1 MSAAALDLKPILSAL
16 LRHKVVLVLLV
27 LVIALSCGVVSNSVF
42 LMSLHLKRL
51 HLPAGFEESQLVE
64 IDADNLLIPGSDEA
78 KRHTREALDALR
90 QLPSVKDVAL
100 SNLVPLD
107 YSAFFPGYVALNE
120 KDAASRS
127 GVLVA
132 VYGGQDLASTL
143 GLRLVAGRWL
153 NPLGFVDYADVF
165 KSGSQAA
172 PAEALITRALAERVW
187 PGENPL
193 GKPFYFTGGKPPT
206 VVVGVVE
213 HLPRPVLFGEGE
225 EDFSIVLPVRM
236 WLDDG
241 AYYLIRTEAG
251 ERQRVLHAAVDT
263 LHRLDPHVAIIAQ
276 RPLTDARAEQLGKD
290 LAMARML
297 AGLCVTLLLITGLG
311 IVGLSSYWVQQRRRQ
326 IGVRRALGATR
337 TDILRYF
344 MLENFLLTSL
354 GVVLGMAL
362 AYGLSMLLMR
372 YYELPRLPWF
382 YFPLGALALW
392 TTGQLAVLVP
402 ALRASTISPAAAAA
416 G

>member
-1 MSAAALDLKPILSAL
+1 MHFKPILSAL
-16 LRHKVVLVLLV
+16 MRHKVVLTLLV

-51 HLPAGFEESQLVE
+51 NLPAGYDENQVVE
-64 IDADNLLIPGSDEA
+64 IAADNLLTPGSDEA
-78 KRHTREALDALR
+78 KRRTREALAALR
-90 QLPSVKDVAL
+90 QLPGVKDATF
-100 SNLVPLD
+100 SNLVPMD
-107 YSAFFPGYVALNE
+107 YSAFFPGYVALDE
-120 KDAASRS
+120 KDAASHA

-132 VYGGQDLASTL
+132 VYGGEHLTDTL

-153 NPLGFVDYADVF
+153 NPLSFIDYADVF
-165 KSGSQAA
+165 KSGSSVA
-172 PAEALITRALAERVW
+172 PAEALITKALAERVW
-187 PGENPL
+187 PGQNPL
-193 GKPFYFTGGKPPT
+193 GKSFYFTGGKPPT

-213 HLPRPVLFGEGE
+213 HLPRPVLFGAGE
-225 EDFSIVLPVRM
+225 EDFSIVLPLRL

-241 AYYLIRTEAG
+241 GYYLIRTDPS
-251 ERQRVLHAAVDT
+251 QREQVLRAAVAS
-263 LHRLDPHVAIIAQ
+263 LHRLDPHVAIISQ

-290 LAMARML
+290 LATARIL
-297 AGLCVTLLLITGLG
+297 AGLCITLLLITGLG

-337 TDILRYF
+337 SDILRYF

-362 AYGLSMLLMR
+362 AYGLSMLLMH

-392 TTGQLAVLVP
+392 LTGQLAVLVP
-402 ALRASTISPAAAAA
+402 ALRASTVSPAAATM

>member
-1 MSAAALDLKPILSAL
+1 MDLKPILSAL
-16 LRHKVVLVLLV
+16 LRHKVVLFLLV

-42 LMSLHLKRL
+42 LMTLHLERL
-51 HLPAGFEESQLVE
+51 HMPAGFDEDRLVE
-64 IDADNLLIPGSDEA
+64 INADTLLTPHSDEA
-78 KRHTREALDALR
+78 KRRTRETADALR
-90 QLPSVKDVAL
+90 QIPGVQGVTL
-100 SNLVPLD
+100 SNQVPLD
-107 YSAFFPGYVALNE
+107 YSAFFPGYIALNE
-120 KDAASRS
+120 KDAESRS

-132 VYGGQDLASTL
+132 VYGGEEFAKTL

-165 KSGSQAA
+165 KPGSVLA
-172 PAEALITRALAERVW
+172 PSEALITTALAKRVW
-187 PGENPL
+187 PGQNPL
-193 GKPFYFTGGKPPT
+193 GKQFYFTSGKPPT
-206 VVVGVVE
+206 TVVGVVE
-213 HLPRPVLFGEGE
+213 HLPRPNAIYGPGE
-225 EDFSIVLPVRM
+225 EDYSIVLPMRL

-241 AYYLIRTEAG
+241 VYYLLRTADPSQ
-251 ERQRVLHAAVDT
+251 RQQVLHAAVDT
-263 LHRLDPHVAIIAQ
+263 LHRLDPHVAIMSQ
-276 RPLTDARAEQLGKD
+276 RPVTDARKEQLGKD

-311 IVGLSSYWVQQRRRQ
+311 IVGLSSYWVQQRRRH

-354 GVVLGMAL
+354 GVMLGMAL
-362 AYGLSMLLMR
+362 AYGLSALLMH

-382 YFPLGALALW
+382 YFPLGAVALW
-392 TTGQLAVLVP
+392 VTGQLAVLAP
-402 ALRASTISPAAAAA
+402 ALRASCISPAAAAA